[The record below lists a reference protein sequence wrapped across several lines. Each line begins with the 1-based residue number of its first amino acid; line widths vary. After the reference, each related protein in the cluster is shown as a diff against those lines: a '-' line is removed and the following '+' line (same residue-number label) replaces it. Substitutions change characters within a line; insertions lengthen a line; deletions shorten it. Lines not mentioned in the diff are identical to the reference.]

1 MRRKLDKFK
10 SKIKISLYIS
20 IISILLVGIAFG
32 SLGFTF
38 NSSPV
43 LSTHS
48 YQILDLNNRDKDAN
62 FKSDINPNEI
72 VSSKIGLSHH
82 GLKLDITKIIASA
95 STPIFNTLN
104 EHSKSINSVEN
115 NSKTNQSF
123 EQNINREKVENT
135 AEAQPQV
142 EGNLGNS
149 TAQTQAETQAENQNQ
164 QTQTVN
170 LNDVELQILSLIN
183 TVRVQNGLNPLVPN
197 QMLTDIARTRS
208 MDMQN
213 RNYFSHYTP
222 EGKNIFN
229 ILKESGV
236 IYVNAGEN
244 LGQASPISWGTPEVF
259 MNAWMNSPTHKANI
273 LRSAYGKIGIGVI
286 DSGNRRVV
294 TTIFMN

>member
-1 MRRKLDKFK
+1 MRIKLDKFK

-20 IISILLVGIAFG
+20 IISILLVSIAFG

-48 YQILDLNNRDKDAN
+48 YQILDLNSRDRDAN
-62 FKSDINPNEI
+62 SKSDINPNKI
-72 VSSKIGLSHH
+72 VSSEIDLKHH
-82 GLKLDITKIIASA
+82 GLELDITKIIASA
-95 STPIFNTLN
+95 STSIFNTLN
-104 EHSKSINSVEN
+104 EYSKSVNSVEN

-142 EGNLGNS
+142 EGNLGNN
-149 TAQTQAETQAENQNQ
+149 TAETQAENQNQ
-164 QTQTVN
+164 QIQTVN
-170 LNDVELQILSLIN
+170 LNNVESQILSLIN

-244 LGQASPISWGTPEVF
+244 LGQASPISWGTPEAF